1 MGRKR
6 KTDPAVLA
14 DAIAKIKS
22 GEWKLQE
29 AADRCGIAVSAMSVA
44 ARRSDGIPLASAAP
58 AVEDKSDLD
67 VALEA
72 AGGSPETPTP
82 PEGPTPPAGEKAPGI
97 SDADYCVQIVGTIKR
112 IGVLGGGMLSGV
124 SPLDDRLGK
133 LGEMSKD
140 FRKATEVA
148 SPQLAPI
155 LKKWFPDVSL
165 LLGFAI
171 AAMFEGLG
179 AWMGVKDL
187 SRIEKEKRLAKAKE
201 TPPVK
206 SAEAVAKQAADTNG
220 SVNREPWLKNI
231 KDPRRPM

>member
-14 DAIAKIKS
+14 EAIQKIKS

-44 ARRSDGIPLASAAP
+44 ARRNDGIPLAEAQP
-58 AVEDKSDLD
+58 ATDKSDLD

-72 AGGSPETPTP
+72 AGGSAEEPTS
-82 PEGPTPPAGEKAPGI
+82 PPAEKSSIPPAPPVI
-97 SDADYCVQIVGTIKR
+97 SDADYCVQIIGTIKK
-112 IGVLGGGMLSGV
+112 IGVLGGGMLGGV

-179 AWMGVKDL
+179 AYMGVREL
-187 SRIEKEKRLAKAKE
+187 SRLEKEKRIAKAKE
-201 TPPVK
+201 QPPVK
-206 SAEAVAKQAADTNG
+206 SAEAVAKTAVDNNG
-220 SVNREPWLKNI
+220 NINREPWLKNI